1 MLNTDNRKLRLQ
13 KTVIGALLTAIVII
27 LQLMGGF
34 IRLGTFSVSLVLLP
48 VVIGAVLCGCGIGA
62 WLGLVFGIVVIMSGD
77 ASLFMTLHAPG
88 TVITVLSKGVLCG
101 MAAGVAYRLLQRY
114 NRHIAVIAAAIVCP
128 VVNTAV
134 FLLGCFIFFIQP
146 ISQWAVAEGV
156 SVTKYVITFLVG
168 GNFLF
173 ELATNAILSPVII
186 RVIDFAKNKLSKQ

>member
-1 MLNTDNRKLRLQ
+1 MLNAENRKLRLQ
-13 KTVIGALLTAIVII
+13 KMVIGALLTAIVII
-27 LQLMGGF
+27 LQLMGSF

-77 ASLFMTLHAPG
+77 ASLFMGLHAPG
-88 TVITVLSKGVLCG
+88 TVITVLAKGILCG
-101 MAAGVAYRLLQRY
+101 AASGAAYKLLQRF
-114 NRHIAVIAAAIVCP
+114 NRNLAVIAAAIVCP

-134 FLLGCFIFFIQP
+134 FLLGCFIFFIAP
-146 ISQWAVAEGV
+146 ISEWAAAEGV
-156 SVTKYVITFLVG
+156 GLTKYMITFLVG

-186 RVIDFAKNKLSKQ
+186 RVIDFAKSKLSR

>member
-1 MLNTDNRKLRLQ
+1 MLNAQNRKLRLQ
-13 KTVIGALLTAIVII
+13 KMVIGALLTAIVII
-27 LQLMGGF
+27 LQLAGSF

-77 ASLFMTLHAPG
+77 ASLFMALHAPG
-88 TVITVLSKGVLCG
+88 TVITVLAKGILCG
-101 MAAGVAYRLLQRY
+101 LASGAVYKLLQRY
-114 NRHIAVIAAAIVCP
+114 NRNVAVIAAAIVCP

-134 FLLGCFIFFIQP
+134 FLLGCFTFFIAP
-146 ISQWAVAEGV
+146 ISEWAAAEGI
-156 SVTKYVITFLVG
+156 SITKYLITFMVG

-186 RVIDFAKNKLSKQ
+186 RVIDFAKSKLSR